1 MKRTLSVITEKDA
14 GGLVR
19 IISLITRRRFQIE
32 SITVGA
38 CERNG
43 YNRITIV
50 VINQRD
56 GGDSAKQLTRQLR
69 KLINVVNVKDITY
82 LPTVQ
87 RELILIKLEVNFQ
100 ERAEILNL
108 VQIFR
113 FKIVDVTDYTLI
125 LEITADPGKIIA
137 LQKVLEKYKILE
149 LIRTGEIGLL
159 RESNVSTS
167 SLREYPHAE
176 DNFSQFNQDNIK
188 DLFPQEYQISM
199 EEYDY
204 F

>member
-1 MKRTLSVITEKDA
+1 MKRTLSVIIEKDA

-19 IISLITRRRFQIE
+19 IISLITRRRFEIE

-38 CERNG
+38 CERHG
-43 YNRITIV
+43 YNRITVV

-69 KLINVVNVKDITY
+69 KLINVVNVMDITY
-82 LPTVQ
+82 LPIVQ

-100 ERAEILNL
+100 ERADILNL

-113 FKIVDVTDYTLI
+113 FKIIDVTDYTLI
-125 LEITADPGKIIA
+125 LEITADPGKVIA

-159 RESNVSTS
+159 RESNVSTT
-167 SLREYPHAE
+167 SLREYPHPE
-176 DNFSQFNQDNIK
+176 DNLAPFNNDNMK
-188 DLFPQEYQISM
+188 ALFPKEYSVSM

-204 F
+204 L

>member
-1 MKRTLSVITEKDA
+1 MKRTLSIITEKDA

-50 VINQRD
+50 IINQRD
-56 GGDSAKQLTRQLR
+56 GGDSAKQLTHQLR
-69 KLINVVNVKDITY
+69 KLINIVNVKDITY

-100 ERAEILNL
+100 ERADILNL
-108 VQIFR
+108 VHIFR

-125 LEITADPGKIIA
+125 LEITADPGKVIA

-176 DNFSQFNQDNIK
+176 DNLSTFNQDNIK
-188 DLFPQEYQISM
+188 ALFPKDYYVST

-204 F
+204 L

>member
-43 YNRITIV
+43 YERITIV

-125 LEITADPGKIIA
+125 LEITSDPGKIMA

-159 RESNVSTS
+159 RESNVSTA
-167 SLREYPHAE
+167 SLREYPHPE
-176 DNFSQFNQDNIK
+176 DHLSQFTQANIK
-188 DLFPQEYQISM
+188 DLFPHEYHIAM
-199 EEYDY
+199 EEHDY

>member
-100 ERAEILNL
+100 ERADILNL

-159 RESNVSTS
+159 RESNVSTA
-167 SLREYPHAE
+167 SLREYPHHE
-176 DNFSQFNQDNIK
+176 DHLLQFNQENIK
-188 DLFPQEYQISM
+188 DLFPQEYHISV